1 MFNDSSRPRRWLI
14 PIYSLCIGLT
24 ATSALAQDAV
34 ESVIVAPGDAAL
46 PGLTVKGRANG
57 DDVPHPAGERR
68 REMRKDGLEE
78 KVRAEASG
86 QRSGGVH
93 KIGKG
98 KYKGR
103 YVELER
109 ESEDLIFT
117 VLGQFGTQVVPQLGG
132 APGPLRNEIPEPDRT
147 VDNT

>member
-1 MFNDSSRPRRWLI
+1 MFNAPSRPRRWLI
-14 PIYSLCIGLT
+14 PFYSLCIGLT
-24 ATSALAQDAV
+24 ATAALAQAQV
-34 ESVIVAPGDAAL
+34 ESVLVAPGGAAL
-46 PGLTVKGRANG
+46 PGFSVKGRASG

-78 KVRAEASG
+78 KVRGEAMGQSSG
-86 QRSGGVH
+86 RVH

-117 VLGQFGTQVVPQLGG
+117 V
-132 APGPLRNEIPEPDRT
+132 
-147 VDNT
+147 